1 LSFVNG
7 FDKKYIKDFHP
18 VKDIV
23 DKIIKSPYYRDFE
36 IVESPEVVN
45 EYATFDLSFFPKD
58 HVARRPSDSFFI
70 EKNGDTKKSLLLRP
84 HTTVVW
90 YYYLIEQWGKEKLYQ
105 TWEVKVL
112 SYWKVYRVD
121 NLDKTHHQVFHQ
133 IDGFKIVEKS
143 KEIITQDTLKEVLTQ
158 TIQAIFGTD
167 VKIRFS
173 EDNFPYTVESLE
185 AEVFYDWEWLEVL
198 GAGIIN
204 PEVFKMLWIDPEKY
218 NWWAF
223 WFGIERLAMLLK
235 WVPDIRIFW
244 SNDPR
249 ITKQWW
255 EKDKKFEEVSKYPPV
270 YKDVSFIVPKDRFI
284 KDEEETKKKWT
295 IQVKDEHHFWEIS
308 NVIRDAMWE
317 KQDLVEEVIITD
329 IYENDKK
336 FWENRKSV
344 TIKIK
349 FRSFERTL
357 TNEEIN
363 KVYFKIRDMIESR
376 LWYELR

>member
-1 LSFVNG
+1 MSFVNG

-158 TIQAIFGTD
+158 TIQAIFGSD

-185 AEVFYDWEWLEVL
+185 AEVFYNWEWLEVL

>member
-1 LSFVNG
+1 M
-7 FDKKYIKDFHP
+7 
-18 VKDIV
+18 
-23 DKIIKSPYYRDFE
+23 
-36 IVESPEVVN
+36 ESPEVVN
-45 EYATFDLSFFPKD
+45 EYATFDLFFFPKD

-70 EKNGDTKKSLLLRP
+70 EKNEDTKKSILLRP

-143 KEIITQDTLKEVLTQ
+143 KEMITQSTLKEVLTQ